1 MMSYTSTTTTAVSVA
16 EEEIL
21 SNIEQDAIPLLKE
34 LFDGFSYKIL
44 LSVMDKP
51 KTVFQICDENH
62 VPVSSTYKKIK
73 KLRNMG
79 LLVVDSI
86 IINEKGKKVIFYKSK
101 IRSIELVLDK
111 QNVILQ
117 LKKNVNGYTNKQQ
130 VIA

>member
-1 MMSYTSTTTTAVSVA
+1 MMSYTSTTTTAVSA
-16 EEEIL
+16 QEEEIL
-21 SNIEQDAIPLLKE
+21 SDIEQDAIPLLKE

-44 LSVMDKP
+44 LSVMDQP
-51 KTVFQICDENH
+51 KTVFQICDENR

-117 LKKNVNGYTNKQQ
+117 LKRNVNSYTNKQQ
-130 VIA
+130 ATH

>member
-1 MMSYTSTTTTAVSVA
+1 MSYTSTTTTAVSA
-16 EEEIL
+16 QQEEIL
-21 SNIEQDAIPLLKE
+21 SNIEQEAIPLLKE

-44 LSVMDKP
+44 LSVMDQP
-51 KTVFQICDENH
+51 KTVFQICDENR

-117 LKKNVNGYTNKQQ
+117 LKRNISGYTNKQQ
-130 VIA
+130 GTY